1 MAGLW
6 CRNGIEGKG
15 LASAGS
21 AQPLPN
27 PRIETRIASGEVG
40 RYQVYSVGVVRVLKD
55 IITQIGE
62 TPIVELTR
70 INDTNSTILAKFE
83 ALNPSGSIKDVMASH
98 MMDIAERRGQLKPGT
113 TIIEATSGNTGISFA
128 MLAALKGYHFI
139 AVMPEHM
146 SAERRQMMEAFGAE
160 IVLTPTEEGFP
171 GCLKK
176 LEELAAND
184 TGAWLPRQFDNTDN
198 IAAHREITGK
208 RILGQV
214 EGRVDVFISG
224 VGTGGTL
231 MGVAE
236 TLLKAYPD
244 LQVIAVEPAESA
256 VMSGGKA
263 GTHLIQGIGSGY
275 IPSIVNMDIIDRVI
289 PVKEQEAI
297 DMTRRLLKEEGLMV
311 GISSGAN
318 VFAALKVAAELK
330 DGQTI
335 VTILPDRGERY
346 LSMNVL

>member
-1 MAGLW
+1 M
-6 CRNGIEGKG
+6 
-15 LASAGS
+15 
-21 AQPLPN
+21 P
-27 PRIETRIASGEVG
+27 
-40 RYQVYSVGVVRVLKD
+40 KD
-55 IITQIGE
+55 ILAQIGE
-62 TPIVELTR
+62 TPIVELAR
-70 INDTNSTILAKFE
+70 MNGTNSTIIAKFE
-83 ALNPSGSIKDVMASH
+83 ALNPSGSIKDVMASY
-98 MMDIAERRGQLKPGT
+98 MMDVAERRGQLKPGT

-160 IVLTPTEEGFP
+160 IVLTPKEEGFP

-176 LEELAAND
+176 LEELAANNA
-184 TGAWLPRQFDNTDN
+184 GAWLPRQFDNPDN
-198 IAAHREITGK
+198 TAAHREITGR
-208 RILGQV
+208 RILQQV
-214 EGRVDVFISG
+214 EGRIDIFISG

-236 TLLKAYPD
+236 AIIKVHPD

-256 VMSGGKA
+256 VMSGGEP
-263 GTHLIQGIGSGY
+263 GTHLIQGIGPGY
-275 IPSIVNMDIIDRVI
+275 IPSLVNMDIINRVI
-289 PVKEQEAI
+289 AVSDQEAI

-318 VFAALKVAAELK
+318 VFAALKVADELE